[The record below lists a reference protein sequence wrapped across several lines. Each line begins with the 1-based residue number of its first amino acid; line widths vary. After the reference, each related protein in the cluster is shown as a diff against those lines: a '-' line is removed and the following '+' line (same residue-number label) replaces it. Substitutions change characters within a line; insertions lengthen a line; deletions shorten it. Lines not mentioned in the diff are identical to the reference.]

1 MKQLRRLFDGFQY
14 PGEFIT
20 ETRHHLTGEEVF
32 LFGIYRLSRSE
43 NFHDLISMGLMFAT
57 KTWSLDHSELNLL
70 LMRPQLGKL

>member
-43 NFHDLISMGLMFAT
+43 NFHNLISMGLMFAT
-57 KTWSLDHSELNLL
+57 KILVVRPLRAQSLTDAATV
-70 LMRPQLGKL
+70 R